1 MIMRLGLLILMP
13 SYHHGK
19 EAFLHWTHSGKEL
32 IMDYNIKEVS
42 ERLRACREALDFTP
56 EYMAERTQVSV
67 EDYLAHENGERDLS
81 LSFMNNCAEALGME
95 LIALLTGQS
104 PKLTKYSIDRKDEGL
119 RIERRERFEY
129 YHLAYM
135 FKNKCLE
142 PMLATAPYLE
152 EQQNAPIK
160 MSSHEGQEFDYIISG
175 QMKFIINGHVEIL
188 GPGDALYLDSKN
200 PHGMIAVGG
209 EDCKF
214 IAILVS

>member
-1 MIMRLGLLILMP
+1 
-13 SYHHGK
+13 
-19 EAFLHWTHSGKEL
+19 
-32 IMDYNIKEVS
+32 MDYNIKEVS
-42 ERLRACREALDFTP
+42 DRLKASREALEFTP
-56 EYMAERTQVSV
+56 EYMAERTHVTV
-67 EDYLAHENGERDLS
+67 EEYLSLENGERDLS

-104 PKLTKYSIDRKDEGL
+104 PKLTKYSVVRKDEGL

-142 PMLATAPYLE
+142 PMLVTAPYLE

-160 MSSHEGQEFDYIISG
+160 MSTHEGQEFDYIISG
-175 QMKFIINGHVEIL
+175 QLKFIINGHVEIL
-188 GPGDALYLDSKN
+188 NPGDSLYLDSTN

>member
-1 MIMRLGLLILMP
+1 M
-13 SYHHGK
+13 
-19 EAFLHWTHSGKEL
+19 T
-32 IMDYNIKEVS
+32 YNIKEVS
-42 ERLRACREALDFTP
+42 DRLRASREALDLTP

-67 EDYLAHENGERDLS
+67 DEYISLENGERDLS
-81 LSFMNNCAEALGME
+81 LSFMNNCAEALGIE

-104 PKLTKYSIDRKDEGL
+104 PKLTKYSVVRNGKGL

-142 PMLATAPYLE
+142 PMLVTAPYLE

-175 QMKFIINGHVEIL
+175 QMKFIINGHEEIL
-188 GPGDALYLDSKN
+188 GPGDSLYLDSKN
-200 PHGMIAVGG
+200 PHGMIAIGG
-209 EDCKF
+209 EDCTF

>member
-1 MIMRLGLLILMP
+1 
-13 SYHHGK
+13 
-19 EAFLHWTHSGKEL
+19 
-32 IMDYNIKEVS
+32 MDYNIKEVS

-67 EDYLAHENGERDLS
+67 EDYMTFENGERDLP

-104 PKLTKYSIDRKDEGL
+104 PKLTKYSVVRKGEGL
-119 RIERRERFEY
+119 RVERRERFEY

-142 PMLATAPYLE
+142 PMLVTAPYLE
-152 EQQNAPIK
+152 EQQDAPIK

-175 QMKFIINGHVEIL
+175 QMKFIINGHEEIL

-209 EDCKF
+209 EDCTF

>member
-1 MIMRLGLLILMP
+1 MN
-13 SYHHGK
+13 
-19 EAFLHWTHSGKEL
+19 
-32 IMDYNIKEVS
+32 YNIKEVS
-42 ERLRACREALDFTP
+42 DRMRATREALDLSV
-56 EYMAERTQVSV
+56 EVMAERTHVSV
-67 EDYLAHENGERDLS
+67 EDYVAIENGERDPS
-81 LSFMNNCAEALGME
+81 LSFVNNCAEALGIE
-95 LIALLTGQS
+95 LVALLTGQS
-104 PKLTKYSIDRKDEGL
+104 PKLSSYSVIRKGEGL

-129 YHLAYM
+129 YHLAYT

-142 PMLATAPYLE
+142 PMLVTAPYLE

-175 QMKFIINGHVEIL
+175 KMKFIINGREEIL

-209 EDCKF
+209 EDCTF